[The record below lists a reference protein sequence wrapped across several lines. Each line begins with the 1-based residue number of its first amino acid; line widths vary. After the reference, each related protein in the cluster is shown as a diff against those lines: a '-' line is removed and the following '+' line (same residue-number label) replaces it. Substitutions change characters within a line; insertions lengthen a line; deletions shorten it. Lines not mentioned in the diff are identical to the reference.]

1 MSLMVPDEIIDP
13 VKERET
19 VTRWLNIKEQPS
31 TGTNYQFNYIDIIK
45 EGIATKSVNYF
56 LKHTNLTKKQL
67 GKLIHVSTR
76 TLQRNDPGKKLDI
89 NSSERLL
96 QLARLFYKGEEIFGS
111 TDRFGK
117 WLESPNLALGNK
129 KPIDFLET
137 GLGSELVMDELL
149 RIDFGVFS

>member
-1 MSLMVPDEIIDP
+1 MVPEEFLNT

-19 VTRWLNIKEQPS
+19 VTRWLNLKKRPS
-31 TGTNYQFNYIDIIK
+31 TGKNYQYTYIDIVK

-76 TLQRNDPGKKLDI
+76 TLQRNNPEKKLDI

-111 TDRFGK
+111 TDRFNE
-117 WLESPNLALGNK
+117 WLKRTNVALGNK

-137 GLGSELVMDELL
+137 SIGAELVMDELL